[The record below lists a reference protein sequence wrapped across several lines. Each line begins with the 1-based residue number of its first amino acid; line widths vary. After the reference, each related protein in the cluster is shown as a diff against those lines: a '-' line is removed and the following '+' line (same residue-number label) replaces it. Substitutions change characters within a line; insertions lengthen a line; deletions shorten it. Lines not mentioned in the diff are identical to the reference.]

1 MVDQVGIAVRFDD
14 HQAAG
19 DVSIA
24 DEVNEGRVGRPE
36 AVAAEDHQRVQVA
49 FAHQAR
55 EVGLH
60 GGRDC
65 HCRWHVDIIVK
76 FTLGG

>member
-1 MVDQVGIAVRFDD
+1 VDQISFAIRLDSR
-14 HQAAG
+14 QADG

-24 DEVNEGRVGRPE
+24 DEVDEGCLGRPE
-36 AVAAEDHQRVQVA
+36 AVAAEDHQRVQVVC
-49 FAHQAR
+49 AHQAR

-65 HCRWHVDIIVK
+65 HCRWRVDIIVK
-76 FTLGG
+76 FNL